1 MVREAFGVGSGR
13 GLWNSGMLS
22 HGRPATEGGG
32 GSAVFVKLEVNVP
45 MDVDRKLEV

>member
-1 MVREAFGVGSGR
+1 MVREAFGVGSTG
-13 GLWNSGMLS
+13 GGSGMLS